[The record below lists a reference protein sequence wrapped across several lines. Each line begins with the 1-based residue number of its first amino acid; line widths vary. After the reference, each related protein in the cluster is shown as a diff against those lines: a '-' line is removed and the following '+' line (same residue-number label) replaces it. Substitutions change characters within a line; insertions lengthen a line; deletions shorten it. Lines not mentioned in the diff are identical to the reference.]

1 MATSAFGQSRGSN
14 EGSKE
19 WIGPVKLD
27 SLPNVESKPPKSR
40 LEFGSRGHRNTIA
53 VGDVDGR
60 AFDILLRSVSLYGPG
75 ANPIKLFTP

>member
-1 MATSAFGQSRGSN
+1 MATTAFVQSRGSN

-19 WIGPVKLD
+19 WIGPKKLD
-27 SLPNVESKPPKSR
+27 SLPNVESKPSKSR

-60 AFDILLRSVSLYGPG
+60 AFDILLRSVEIHWQFY
-75 ANPIKLFTP
+75 